1 MIHYHHPNLILHPAP
16 LLTRLFSLF
25 YPLMLTIPTSLLQPL
40 LSHLTYLSLLHY
52 LTLLS
57 LDPFK
62 PSCHTSHS
70 ITGNSFI
77 PHSLPHSFHS
87 QPPAAYPHLLT
98 LSPPHFFH
106 PYPLPLLLPYP
117 NKLILA
123 AYLVAPFLLIPH
135 PNPLHSS
142 SHIIGQRLR

>member
-1 MIHYHHPNLILHPAP
+1 MYHHPNLILHPAP
-16 LLTRLFSLF
+16 LLTHLFSLF

-77 PHSLPHSFHS
+77 SFTSLTPSFLPVPTPCSVPSSPHPLSPSFLPSLSFTTVAPSPQQAHSCSLPCRSF
-87 QPPAAYPHLLT
+87 P
-98 LSPPHFFH
+98 
-106 PYPLPLLLPYP
+106 
-117 NKLILA
+117 
-123 AYLVAPFLLIPH
+123 